1 MRERSERLFEALSK
15 ISEQKI
21 DEASPSDRTSRSRWK
36 KWGVLVA
43 ALVLVVG
50 VGSQILP
57 RLGGNAGGNGAGRT
71 GEDGASVF
79 MSYAGPVFPLI
90 LKEEDSAVTAEREIT
105 LDVMLTI
112 DGQQYSLDVTVTL
125 PPEEEEPEAPP
136 KEPEGPE
143 EP

>member
-1 MRERSERLFEALSK
+1 MSERRERIFEALSE

-57 RLGGNAGGNGAGRT
+57 RLGAMPAATAPDGPERT
-71 GEDGASVF
+71 GR
-79 MSYAGPVFPLI
+79 L
-90 LKEEDSAVTAEREIT
+90 
-105 LDVMLTI
+105 
-112 DGQQYSLDVTVTL
+112 SLC
-125 PPEEEEPEAPP
+125 PMP
-136 KEPEGPE
+136 GRCFR
-143 EP
+143 

>member
-1 MRERSERLFEALSK
+1 MRERSERLFEALSE

-57 RLGGNAGGNGAGRT
+57 RLGGNAGWGAMPAATAPDGPERT
-71 GEDGASVF
+71 GR
-79 MSYAGPVFPLI
+79 L
-90 LKEEDSAVTAEREIT
+90 
-105 LDVMLTI
+105 
-112 DGQQYSLDVTVTL
+112 SLC
-125 PPEEEEPEAPP
+125 PMP
-136 KEPEGPE
+136 GRCFR
-143 EP
+143 